1 MNLNLLFGVIAVVSV
16 LHTYFCVQAQNWQW
30 WWRAFWSGFLAGG
43 WMFVYCV
50 YHMVFVFGMDVF
62 WGDIVFLIYS
72 VTACVLF
79 GFLCGFVSVFFS
91 FVFVQFL
98 YSRSKSD

>member
-1 MNLNLLFGVIAVVSV
+1 
-16 LHTYFCVQAQNWQW
+16 
-30 WWRAFWSGFLAGG
+30 
-43 WMFVYCV
+43 
-50 YHMVFVFGMDVF
+50 MVFVFGMDVF

-72 VTACVLF
+72 VTASVLF